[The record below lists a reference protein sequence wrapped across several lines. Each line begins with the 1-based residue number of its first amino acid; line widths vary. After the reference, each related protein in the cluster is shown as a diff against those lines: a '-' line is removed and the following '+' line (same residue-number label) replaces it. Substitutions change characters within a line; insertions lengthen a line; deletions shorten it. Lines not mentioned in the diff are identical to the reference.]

1 MSPSVLRVEV
11 LSPTLTEVTATQA
24 ELGVLTNYLSDRG
37 LLSMRQSDCVVVEGC
52 WRTVLSVLA
61 GFDGDP
67 WLSDMPATE
76 EAGIDDDVAM
86 MV

>member
-1 MSPSVLRVEV
+1 MSPAALRVEV
-11 LSPTLTEVTATQA
+11 LSPTLTEVTAHPS

-52 WRTVLSVLA
+52 WRTVLAVLS

-67 WLSDMPATE
+67 WLSNTPGE
-76 EAGIDDDVAM
+76 EVGVEDDIAL